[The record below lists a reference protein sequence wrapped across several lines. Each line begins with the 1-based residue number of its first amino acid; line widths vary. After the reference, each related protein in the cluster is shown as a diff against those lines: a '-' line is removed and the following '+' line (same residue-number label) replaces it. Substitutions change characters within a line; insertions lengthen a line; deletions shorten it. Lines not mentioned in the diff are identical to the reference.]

1 MRFVLPLLAVFSPF
15 VAQANEA
22 AASGGS
28 DLYKPLGAALAISLA
43 VFGGALGQGK
53 AASAALDGI
62 ARNPSA
68 QNKIFIPL
76 LLSLALMESLV
87 ILAFIVA
94 FFKI

>member
-1 MRFVLPLLAVFSPF
+1 MRFVLPLLAVFAPF
-15 VAQANEA
+15 AAQANEA
-22 AASGGS
+22 ASGGGS
-28 DLYKPLGAALAISLA
+28 DLYKPLGAALAIGLA
-43 VFGGALGQGK
+43 AFGGALGQGR
-53 AASAALDGI
+53 AAGSALDGI

-76 LLSLALMESLV
+76 LLSLALTESLV

>member
-15 VAQANEA
+15 AAQASEA

>member
-1 MRFVLPLLAVFSPF
+1 MLRFALPLLAVLTPF
-15 VAQANEA
+15 AAQANEA
-22 AASGGS
+22 SSGGS
-28 DLYKPLGAALAISLA
+28 DLYKPLGAALAIGLA
-43 VFGGALGQGK
+43 AFGGALGQGR
-53 AASAALDGI
+53 AAGSALDGI

-76 LLSLALMESLV
+76 LLSLALTESLV

>member
-1 MRFVLPLLAVFSPF
+1 MRFILPMLAVFAPF
-15 VAQANEA
+15 AAQANEA
-22 AASGGS
+22 VASSGS
-28 DLYKPLGAALAISLA
+28 DLYKPLGAALAIGLA
-43 VFGGALGQGK
+43 AIGGALGQGR

-62 ARNPSA
+62 ARNPAA

-76 LLSLALMESLV
+76 LLSLALTESLV